1 MTGARAFSSKE
12 IMVAVKSLSRTECRF
27 SKQVGCLV
35 MVVVEHGSVI
45 GQLASVLA
53 SSQAW
58 PTLAGLLDRAK
69 ISFSSFL
76 SIFSKCEMK

>member
-1 MTGARAFSSKE
+1 MTGARALSSKE

-27 SKQVGCLV
+27 SKLVGCLV
-35 MVVVEHGSVI
+35 MVVVEHVSAI

-58 PTLAGLLDRAK
+58 PTLAGLLDQAK
-69 ISFSSFL
+69 ISFSSFFL
-76 SIFSKCEMK
+76 FFQNVK